1 MPSLSVGNSNSENGE
16 KLCINT
22 NNLNMTNTTE
32 KHKNKPDC
40 ELTNE
45 KDELRKNTQVTKRYK
60 NYLERKSNSMKNDD
74 ASNENHV
81 EHKSNNMKNDDAP
94 KSMSETYA
102 SILKKGL

>member
-1 MPSLSVGNSNSENGE
+1 
-16 KLCINT
+16 
-22 NNLNMTNTTE
+22 
-32 KHKNKPDC
+32 
-40 ELTNE
+40 
-45 KDELRKNTQVTKRYK
+45 
-60 NYLERKSNSMKNDD
+60 MKNDD